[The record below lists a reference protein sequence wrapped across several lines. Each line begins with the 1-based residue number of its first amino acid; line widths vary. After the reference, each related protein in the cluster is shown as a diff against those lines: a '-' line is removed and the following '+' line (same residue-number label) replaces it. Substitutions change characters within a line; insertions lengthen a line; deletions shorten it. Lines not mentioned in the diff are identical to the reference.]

1 MEETT
6 VRLEIENYVSIF
18 VFFIGVLIAIK
29 FHNLFIAVLVLLIFG
44 IIAAAISFPDAVA
57 IFLAGVGYFI
67 YYGFILFIIYVV
79 IFVILGF
86 ISFDPNLDILAFFGQ
101 SSSFLVGLGF
111 VAALSVILTVLKL
124 SDVDFEPVKIFFR
137 YLLIFYLANSV
148 ITGILILVFFPH
160 LLIYFLSHIDDALA
174 DFISVVAPS
183 IFMTVRRVGREDYA
197 SDEGYSSA
205 NFYYEDAGFDYEDA
219 GKTWEGGT
227 DEQVA
232 QPEKGNLDWAYSLL
246 GINAGASDEEVR
258 RAYYEAAKTYHP
270 DATHKDTNEKMKLI
284 NDAYE
289 KIKEDRRIGS

>member
-1 MEETT
+1 MEKTT
-6 VRLEIENYVSIF
+6 VKLEIENYISIF

-29 FHNLFIAVLVLLIFG
+29 FHNLFVAVLVLLIFG

-57 IFLAGVGYFI
+57 VFLAGVGYFI

-111 VAALSVILTVLKL
+111 VIALSVILTVLKM

-137 YLLIFYLANSV
+137 YLLIFYLINGV
-148 ITGILILVFFPH
+148 IIGILVLAFFPH
-160 LLIYFLSHIDDALA
+160 LIIYFLSHIDDALA
-174 DFISVVAPS
+174 DFISVVALS
-183 IFMTVRRVGREDYA
+183 ILMTVRRVRREEYA

-205 NFYYEDAGFDYEDA
+205 NFDYENFDF
-219 GKTWEGGT
+219 GERKGTSEGGS

-270 DATHKDTNEKMKLI
+270 DATHKDTDEKMKLI

>member
-1 MEETT
+1 MET
-6 VRLEIENYVSIF
+6 ENYVSIF
-18 VFFIGVLIAIK
+18 VFFIGVVMAIG
-29 FHNLFIAVLVLLIFG
+29 FHNLFIAVFVLLVFG
-44 IIAAAISFPDAVA
+44 ILAAAISFPEV
-57 IFLAGVGYFI
+57 VGYFFK
-67 YYGFILFIIYVV
+67 YLFILFIIYVV

-148 ITGILILVFFPH
+148 IMGILVLVFFPH
-160 LLIYFLSHIDDALA
+160 LLVYFLSHIDDALA
-174 DFISVVAPS
+174 DFISIVALS
-183 IFMTVRRVGREDYA
+183 ILMTVRRVRREDYA

-205 NFYYEDAGFDYEDA
+205 DFDYEDAGFDYEDA
-219 GKTWEGGT
+219 GKTREGNT

-246 GINAGASDEEVR
+246 GINAGASSDEVR

>member
-6 VRLEIENYVSIF
+6 I
-18 VFFIGVLIAIK
+18 IGKI
-29 FHNLFIAVLVLLIFG
+29 
-44 IIAAAISFPDAVA
+44 
-57 IFLAGVGYFI
+57 LAGVVYFI
-67 YYGFILFIIYVV
+67 YYGFILFIIYLV
-79 IFVILGF
+79 IFVILS
-86 ISFDPNLDILAFFGQ
+86 ILSMDPNLDILAFFGQ
-101 SSSFLVGLGF
+101 SSSFLVGLSF

-148 ITGILILVFFPH
+148 IVGILVLVFFPH

-174 DFISVVAPS
+174 DFISVVALS
-183 IFMTVRRVGREDYA
+183 IFMTVRRVGREEYV

-205 NFYYEDAGFDYEDA
+205 DFNYEDAGFDYEDS

-232 QPEKGNLDWAYSLL
+232 QPEKGSLDWAYSLL

-289 KIKEDRRIGS
+289 KIKEDRRTGS

>member
-6 VRLEIENYVSIF
+6 VKLETENYVSIF

-29 FHNLFIAVLVLLIFG
+29 FHNLFVAVLVLLIFG

-57 IFLAGVGYFI
+57 VFLAGVGYFI

-124 SDVDFEPVKIFFR
+124 SDIDFEPVKIFFR

-148 ITGILILVFFPH
+148 MVGILVLVFFPH
-160 LLIYFLSHIDDALA
+160 LLVYFLSHIGDALA
-174 DFISVVAPS
+174 DFISVVALS
-183 IFMTVRRVGREDYA
+183 ILMTVRRVRREEYA

-205 NFYYEDAGFDYEDA
+205 NFDYENFDFGERKGA
-219 GKTWEGGT
+219 SEGGT

-232 QPEKGNLDWAYSLL
+232 QSEKGNLDWAYSLL
-246 GINAGASDEEVR
+246 GINAGASEEEVR
-258 RAYYEAAKTYHP
+258 RAYYEAVKTYHP
-270 DATHKDTNEKMKLI
+270 DATHKDTDEKMKLI

>member
-1 MEETT
+1 MEKTT
-6 VRLEIENYVSIF
+6 I
-18 VFFIGVLIAIK
+18 IGKI
-29 FHNLFIAVLVLLIFG
+29 
-44 IIAAAISFPDAVA
+44 
-57 IFLAGVGYFI
+57 LAGVVYFI
-67 YYGFILFIIYVV
+67 YYGFILFIIYLV
-79 IFVILGF
+79 IFVILS
-86 ISFDPNLDILAFFGQ
+86 ILSMDPNLDILAFFGQ
-101 SSSFLVGLGF
+101 NSSFLVGLGF

-148 ITGILILVFFPH
+148 MVGILVLVFFPH
-160 LLIYFLSHIDDALA
+160 LLVYFLSHIGDALA
-174 DFISVVAPS
+174 DFISVVALS
-183 IFMTVRRVGREDYA
+183 ILMTVRRVRREEYA

-205 NFYYEDAGFDYEDA
+205 DFDYEDA

-246 GINAGASDEEVR
+246 GINAGASSDEVR

-289 KIKEDRRIGS
+289 KIKEDRRTGS